1 MRRGRTWGTFK
12 HIRTAGS
19 CGSAPPCTCG
29 PGKAAA
35 PLVVLSLRVEAG
47 VVLTHQLPSVP
58 AVGCSREGVTPLHFR
73 PLKVCRIPC
82 SSAQCSW
89 LLVMRSQPLSC
100 PHHPIEFS
108 ALGFLNCLQLLEKLL
123 LISSPPS
130 GPIPTPVSLLH
141 SPNNSP
147 SFMSQGNITSP
158 RKPSLTDTPMALV
171 RFTVLMLLRL
181 VITQDCHHLLSVSV

>member
-1 MRRGRTWGTFK
+1 MQVVYSRRDGSAGGGAGRGTEMRRGRTWGTFK

-29 PGKAAA
+29 PGKAVA
-35 PLVVLSLRVEAG
+35 PLVVLSLRVKAG

-108 ALGFLNCLQLLEKLL
+108 ALGFSNCLQLLEKLL
-123 LISSPPS
+123 LISFWSY
-130 GPIPTPVSLLH
+130 TH
-141 SPNNSP
+141 S
-147 SFMSQGNITSP
+147 SFSSSFS
-158 RKPSLTDTPMALV
+158 K
-171 RFTVLMLLRL
+171 
-181 VITQDCHHLLSVSV
+181 